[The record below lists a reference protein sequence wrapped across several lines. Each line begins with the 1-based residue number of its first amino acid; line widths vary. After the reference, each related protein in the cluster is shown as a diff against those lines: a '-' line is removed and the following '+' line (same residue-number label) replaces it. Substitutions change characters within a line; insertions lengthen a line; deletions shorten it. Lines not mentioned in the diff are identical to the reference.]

1 MSSQQ
6 LDWARLGVLQ
16 RKNSNWLMLG
26 PCNPYMHGNVP
37 RFCPGRIF
45 FILTLHTLRQSLD
58 WPLTWV
64 LTSQPKHE
72 TCSGPSKK
80 VHGNVG
86 HFRPGNFIFILT
98 LHTLR
103 QLLDWPLISF
113 STSQPKHGTCS
124 SPSKKNF
131 TKFYI
136 FSNYENIVNHTN
148 SWKVAF
154 GS

>member
-1 MSSQQ
+1 MSLQQ
-6 LDWARLGVLQ
+6 LDWARPGVLQ
-16 RKNSNWLMLG
+16 RKNSNRLMLG

-37 RFCPGRIF
+37 RFRPGRIF

-58 WPLTWV
+58 WPLTWA
-64 LTSQPKHE
+64 LTSHTKHE
-72 TCSGPSKK
+72 TCNSSSKK
-80 VHGNVG
+80 VHGNVE
-86 HFRPGNFIFILT
+86 HFRPVNFFFILT

-113 STSQPKHGTCS
+113 STSQPKHGMCS
-124 SPSKKNF
+124 STSKKKF

-136 FSNYENIVNHTN
+136 FSNYEKIVNRTN
-148 SWKVAF
+148 SWKVTF